1 MSDDVVPDPSPES
14 PKPSVARAIVPVLTE
29 LGAWMKT
36 LASAA
41 VYATLIITFVFQIAR
56 VDGQSMQPTL
66 EDQDRLVVNK
76 LAYRLHQPQVG
87 DIVMLYYPFD
97 PDKALVKRI
106 VAGPGDTLR
115 SVAGRVY
122 RNDVLISD
130 ESVPESFRANDSWGP
145 QTVSPGHYFV
155 LGDHRNNSFDSRA
168 WGFVPRKYIVGK
180 IEMRWWPLDHARR
193 F

>member
-1 MSDDVVPDPSPES
+1 M
-14 PKPSVARAIVPVLTE
+14 R
-29 LGAWMKT
+29 T

-66 EDQDRLVVNK
+66 EDQDRLIVNK
-76 LAYRLHQPQVG
+76 LAYRLHAPQIG

-106 VAGPGDTLR
+106 VAGPGDTVR

-130 ESVPESFRANDSWGP
+130 ESIPEGFRTTDSWGP
-145 QTVSPGHYFV
+145 QIVSPGHYFV
-155 LGDHRNNSFDSRA
+155 LGDHRNNSSDSRE
-168 WGFVPRKYIVGK
+168 WGLVPRKYIVGK
-180 IEMRWWPLDHARR
+180 IELRWWPLDHARR